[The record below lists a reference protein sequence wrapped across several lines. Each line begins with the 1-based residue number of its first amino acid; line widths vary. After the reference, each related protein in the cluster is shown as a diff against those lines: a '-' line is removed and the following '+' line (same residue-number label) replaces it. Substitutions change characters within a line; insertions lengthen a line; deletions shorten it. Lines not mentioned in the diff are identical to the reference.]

1 MENDKIT
8 MDQAVELFDQ
18 QQYREAFAAF
28 AEIYNQSQDENERKA
43 IFEMLVEAFYA
54 PNTEDLHAN
63 YNKNCSLL
71 ANYPYQ
77 WGFQKCSIEDLPV
90 QIFPATETEYC
101 LFDKQRRTFSE
112 LRVINSGQL
121 CDYLFRDLSRPIFR
135 ENDCN
140 LYHLQYLED
149 NVRRSEDYG
158 GDNHIY
164 LYYVDLGELAPLL
177 LLGELEPL
185 LNQKK
190 PVFLIGEENKRRY
203 PIDFKKEFQIDYASI
218 GPTPVRIEEIKR
230 IIFGWKIANVSGTSF
245 LADIMDFHPDLLTI
259 PDCVMHSFVDLYNG
273 QLKGKTRPE
282 AVSFL
287 KRLPDEDPRKA
298 GIINL
303 VRNDSVQMSE
313 SLRKEFNRASAE
325 EFLAVLESVMAEFPC
340 PSARE
345 WLIGIF
351 LTYSCCHKRTFGR
364 VIPALFLY
372 PHDDMFYLA
381 GIEQD
386 RVNFY
391 FDLVGSFPYH
401 KVIAL
406 IRNPVTQA
414 GSVANFMT
422 HGHPQAR
429 NLQGEVQLDPFYCVA
444 VGSFLPKDY
453 YFPLQH
459 PLRESI
465 RVVRF
470 EDLKL
475 NPKATFASMAEF
487 LNISVTQS
495 MFHTTWC
502 GLTRDGITTENTVF
516 DGFDPAPVY
525 KSYNQYLSV
534 FDKYRIEL
542 LLRDLIEVYGYQAK
556 YYDGQQFSYEEI
568 VKMMEL
574 PFLLE
579 SIKTAL
585 PPARKHSSRES
596 GMRIIKAAAAIKGFP
611 FARDDG
617 TEQFAPLPWLRPKE
631 ELLEQPLYR

>member
-1 MENDKIT
+1 MNAQERQFQDAVAKFDTGEIRDALLSFVDLYQNGYQREQILQILDEACYQPNEVEMRENYENNVAALAKYPFVIGG
-8 MDQAVELFDQ
+8 QFDT
-18 QQYREAFAAF
+18 F
-28 AEIYNQSQDENERKA
+28 
-43 IFEMLVEAFYA
+43 
-54 PNTEDLHAN
+54 
-63 YNKNCSLL
+63 
-71 ANYPYQ
+71 
-77 WGFQKCSIEDLPV
+77 EDLPLRLYMIDESEFY
-90 QIFPATETEYC
+90 IFALNTKR
-101 LFDKQRRTFSE
+101 F
-112 LRVINSGQL
+112 
-121 CDYLFRDLSRPIFR
+121 LSV
-135 ENDCN
+135 
-140 LYHLQYLED
+140 Y
-149 NVRRSEDYG
+149 RSEDG
-158 GDNHIY
+158 SQPDLHSAQIDAPLFLENEANLSHLTFLNDVIRGSEDIACDNHIY
-164 LYYVDLGELAPLL
+164 LYYDSLSELARLL
-177 LLGELEPL
+177 LVSDIEPL
-185 LNQKK
+185 LAEQKF
-190 PVFLIGEENKRRY
+190 VFLFGRENRTY
-203 PIDFKKEFQIDYASI
+203 PLDFKERFRIDYAACQPRELS
-218 GPTPVRIEEIKR
+218 VNEIKR

-259 PDCVMHSFVDLYNG
+259 PDCVMHSFADLYNG
-273 QLKGKTRPE
+273 QLKGKTRAE

-287 KRLPDEDPRKA
+287 RQLPDEDPQKS
-298 GIINL
+298 GIMNL
-303 VRNDSVQMSE
+303 VRSNSE
-313 SLRKEFNRASAE
+313 QLSEALRMEFNRVSAE
-325 EFLAVLESVMAEFPC
+325 EFLTVLESVLDEFPR
-340 PSARE
+340 PNARQ

-351 LTYSCCHKRTFGR
+351 LTYARCHGRSFGR

-391 FDLVGSFPYH
+391 FDLVEGFPYH

-414 GSVANFMT
+414 GSVANYMT
-422 HGHPQAR
+422 CGHPQAR
-429 NLQGEVQLDPFYCVA
+429 NAQGEVQLDPFYCVA
-444 VGSFLPKDY
+444 IGSFLPKDY

-459 PLRESI
+459 PLREST
-465 RVVRF
+465 RVIRF

-475 NPKATFASMAEF
+475 NPKATFASMSEF

-495 MFHTTWC
+495 MFRTTWC

-516 DGFDPAPVY
+516 EGFDPAPVY
-525 KSYNQYLSV
+525 KSYDQYLSV

-596 GMRIIKAAAAIKGFP
+596 GMRFIKAAAAIKGFP
-611 FARDDG
+611 FARNGG
-617 TEQFAPLPWLRPKE
+617 TEQFAPLPWLQPKE
-631 ELLEQPLYR
+631 ELLEQPLFH